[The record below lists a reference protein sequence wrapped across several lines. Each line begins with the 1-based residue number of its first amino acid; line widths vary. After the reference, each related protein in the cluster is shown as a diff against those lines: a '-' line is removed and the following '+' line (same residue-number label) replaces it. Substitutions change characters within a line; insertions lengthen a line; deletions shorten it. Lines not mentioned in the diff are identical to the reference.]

1 MNTSKNHNKRVSLS
15 VSTDPTPDA
24 ISTTEGSLAVGKKPR
39 DYREA
44 IREQDIKVKVNGL
57 PSGVHLE
64 DGLETSGRD
73 KRLSPRA
80 TMFTGYVMEGHT
92 PIVAYMKSYN
102 CENSSHATITSNAN
116 KLMRDPRVTLLLEPL
131 WQAKKEM
138 ILTDERIA
146 RKHIMAE
153 LFKHS
158 KDDDT
163 PISMKLR
170 SLELMGKAVG
180 LFSDKTDQM
189 VEVIDVDALKKE
201 LESSLRL
208 LENANKRKPRPVV

>member
-1 MNTSKNHNKRVSLS
+1 MKTSKKHNECDSQS
-15 VSTDPTPDA
+15 ISTETENDA
-24 ISTTEGSLAVGKKPR
+24 ISTVEGIDAKGDQPR
-39 DYREA
+39 DYREK
-44 IREQDIKVKVNGL
+44 IKEQDIKLKKNGL
-57 PSGVHLE
+57 PVGVHLE
-64 DGLETSGRD
+64 NGVETSGRD

-80 TMFTGYVMEGHT
+80 TMFAGYVMEGHT

-158 KDDDT
+158 HNEDT
-163 PISMKLR
+163 PINMKLR

-180 LFSDKTDQM
+180 LFSDKTEQM
-189 VEVIDVDALKKE
+189 AEVIDVDALKSE

-208 LENANKRKPRPVV
+208 LENANKRKPRPVA

>member
-1 MNTSKNHNKRVSLS
+1 MKTGKNAPVSNAQS
-15 VSTDPTPDA
+15 ISTENENDA
-24 ISTTEGSLAVGKKPR
+24 ISIGEGINAVGEKPR

-44 IREQDIKVKVNGL
+44 IAEQDIKVKKNGL
-57 PSGVHLE
+57 PVGIHQE
-64 DGLETSGRD
+64 NGIEPNGRD

-80 TMFTGYVMEGHT
+80 TMFAGYVMEGHT
-92 PIVAYMKSYN
+92 PITAYMKSYN

-116 KLMRDPRVTLLLEPL
+116 KLMRDPRITLLLEPL

-153 LFKHS
+153 LFKHAS
-158 KDDDT
+158 DIEVPVST
-163 PISMKLR
+163 RLR

-180 LFSDKTDQM
+180 MFSDKVDQ
-189 VEVIDVDALKKE
+189 VTEVIDVDTLKSE
-201 LESSLRL
+201 LQSSLTL
-208 LENANKRKPRPVV
+208 LENANKRKH

>member
-1 MNTSKNHNKRVSLS
+1 MNTSKNHHKRVSLS

-24 ISTTEGSLAVGKKPR
+24 ISEVEGNAVGKKPR

-44 IREQDIKVKVNGL
+44 IKEQDIKVKVNGL
-57 PSGVHLE
+57 PVGIHLE

-116 KLMRDPRVTLLLEPL
+116 KLMRDP
-131 WQAKKEM
+131 
-138 ILTDERIA
+138 
-146 RKHIMAE
+146 
-153 LFKHS
+153 
-158 KDDDT
+158 
-163 PISMKLR
+163 
-170 SLELMGKAVG
+170 
-180 LFSDKTDQM
+180 
-189 VEVIDVDALKKE
+189 
-201 LESSLRL
+201 
-208 LENANKRKPRPVV
+208 

>member
-15 VSTDPTPDA
+15 VSTDTTPDA
-24 ISTTEGSLAVGKKPR
+24 ISTTEGNAVGKKPR

-44 IREQDIKVKVNGL
+44 IKEQEIKVKVNGL
-57 PSGVHLE
+57 PVGIHLE

-180 LFSDKTDQM
+180 LFSDKAEQM
-189 VEVIDVDALKKE
+189 AEVIDVDALKKE

-208 LENANKRKPRPVV
+208 LESANKRKPRPVV

>member
-1 MNTSKNHNKRVSLS
+1 MKTGKKAPVSNAQS
-15 VSTDPTPDA
+15 ISTENENDA
-24 ISTTEGSLAVGKKPR
+24 ISIGEGMNAVGEKPR

-44 IREQDIKVKVNGL
+44 IAEQDIKVKKNGL
-57 PSGVHLE
+57 PIGIHQENGVE
-64 DGLETSGRD
+64 PNGRD

-80 TMFTGYVMEGHT
+80 TMFAGYVMEGHT
-92 PIVAYMKSYN
+92 PITAYMKSYN

-116 KLMRDPRVTLLLEPL
+116 KLMRDPRITLLLEPL

-153 LFKHS
+153 LFKHAS
-158 KDDDT
+158 DIEVPVST
-163 PISMKLR
+163 RLR

-180 LFSDKTDQM
+180 MFSDKVDQ
-189 VEVIDVDALKKE
+189 VTEVIDVDTLKSE
-201 LESSLRL
+201 LQSSLTL
-208 LENANKRKPRPVV
+208 LENANKRKH

>member
-1 MNTSKNHNKRVSLS
+1 MKTSKNQNECDSLS
-15 VSTDPTPDA
+15 ISTD
-24 ISTTEGSLAVGKKPR
+24 ISTDTISTIEGNAVGKKPR
-39 DYREA
+39 DYRDA
-44 IREQDIKVKVNGL
+44 IREQEIKVKVNGL
-57 PSGVHLE
+57 PVGIHLQDGV
-64 DGLETSGRD
+64 ETSGRD

-102 CENSSHATITSNAN
+102 CDNSSHATITSNAN
-116 KLMRDPRVTLLLEPL
+116 KLMRDPRVTLLLEPQ

-153 LFKHS
+153 LLKHS
-158 KDDDT
+158 QDDDT

-170 SLELMGKAVG
+170 SLELIGKAVG
-180 LFSDKTDQM
+180 LFSDKADQIA
-189 VEVIDVDALKKE
+189 EVIDVDALKKE
-201 LESSLRL
+201 LESSLKL
-208 LENANKRKPRPVV
+208 LESANKRKPRPVA

>member
-1 MNTSKNHNKRVSLS
+1 MKTSKKHNESNSLS
-15 VSTDPTPDA
+15 ISTENENDA
-24 ISTTEGSLAVGKKPR
+24 ISTDEGMNAKGDQPR

-44 IREQDIKVKVNGL
+44 IAEQDIKVKKNGL
-57 PSGVHLE
+57 PIGVHLE
-64 DGLETSGRD
+64 NGVETNGRD

-80 TMFTGYVMEGHT
+80 TMFAGYVMEGHT

-102 CENSSHATITSNAN
+102 CQNSSHATITSNAN
-116 KLMRDPRVTLLLEPL
+116 KLMRDPRVTLLIEPL

-153 LFKHS
+153 LLKHS
-158 KDDDT
+158 SDIEVPVNT
-163 PISMKLR
+163 RLR

-180 LFSDKTDQM
+180 MFSDKVEQAT
-189 VEVIDVDALKKE
+189 EVIDINTLKSE
-201 LESSLRL
+201 LQSSLTL
-208 LENANKRKPRPVV
+208 LENANKRKH

>member
-1 MNTSKNHNKRVSLS
+1 MKTSKKHNECDSLS
-15 VSTDPTPDA
+15 ISTDLSTDT
-24 ISTTEGSLAVGKKPR
+24 ISTVEGMNAKGNKPR
-39 DYREA
+39 DYRDK
-44 IREQDIKVKVNGL
+44 IKEQDIKVKKNGL
-57 PSGVHLE
+57 PVGVHLE
-64 DGLETSGRD
+64 NGVETNGRD

-80 TMFTGYVMEGHT
+80 TMFAGYVMEGHT

-102 CENSSHATITSNAN
+102 CDNSSHATITSNAN
-116 KLMRDPRVTLLLEPL
+116 KLMRDPRITLLLEPL

-158 KDDDT
+158 HDEET
-163 PISMKLR
+163 PLSMKLR

-180 LFSDKTDQM
+180 LFSDRTEQIA
-189 VEVIDVDALKKE
+189 EVIDVDALKSE

-208 LENANKRKPRPVV
+208 LENANKRKPRPVA

>member
-1 MNTSKNHNKRVSLS
+1 MKISKNQNKCDSLS
-15 VSTDPTPDA
+15 ISTDPMPDA
-24 ISTTEGSLAVGKKPR
+24 ISTIEGNAVGKKPR

-44 IREQDIKVKVNGL
+44 IREQEIKVKKNGL
-57 PSGVHLE
+57 AVGVHLE
-64 DGLETSGRD
+64 NGVETSGRD

-80 TMFTGYVMEGHT
+80 TMFAGYVMEGHT

-180 LFSDKTDQM
+180 LFSDRAEQM
-189 VEVIDVDALKKE
+189 AEVIDVDALKKE
-201 LESSLRL
+201 LESSLKL
-208 LENANKRKPRPVV
+208 LENANKRKPRPVA

>member
-1 MNTSKNHNKRVSLS
+1 MKTSKNQNKCDSLS
-15 VSTDPTPDA
+15 ISTDPTPDA
-24 ISTTEGSLAVGKKPR
+24 ISETEGNAVGKKPR
-39 DYREA
+39 DYRDA
-44 IREQDIKVKVNGL
+44 IREQEIKVKVNGL
-57 PSGVHLE
+57 PVGIHLE
-64 DGLETSGRD
+64 DGVETNGRD

-80 TMFTGYVMEGHT
+80 TMFAGYVMEGHT

-102 CENSSHATITSNAN
+102 CDNSSHATITSNAN
-116 KLMRDPRVTLLLEPL
+116 KLMRDPRITLLLEPL

-180 LFSDKTDQM
+180 LFSDKAEQIA
-189 VEVIDVDALKKE
+189 EVIDVDALKRE
-201 LESSLRL
+201 LESSLKL
-208 LENANKRKPRPVV
+208 LESANKRKPRPVA